1 MNMLAKVFTVIVCG
15 FLCAGGILFSAK
27 ENAKAVE
34 PKTEMAPVIN
44 RASHHG
50 IWLRV

>member
-1 MNMLAKVFTVIVCG
+1 MTMLAKVFAVIVCG
-15 FLCAGGILFSAK
+15 LLCAGGIFYSSK

-34 PKTEMAPVIN
+34 PKTEMAPVID
-44 RASHHG
+44 RASHHA